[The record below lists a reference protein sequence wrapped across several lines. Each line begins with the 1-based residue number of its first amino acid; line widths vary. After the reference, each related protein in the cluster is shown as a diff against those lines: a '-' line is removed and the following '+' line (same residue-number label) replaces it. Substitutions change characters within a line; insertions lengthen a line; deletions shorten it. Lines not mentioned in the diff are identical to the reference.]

1 MTKSMKTKRF
11 SSPSIVKKHI
21 KNKHLGLSSQSGFM
35 DWKNI
40 NIEKYQE
47 EKLRNFVKI
56 TKLLNIKP
64 KINI

>member
-1 MTKSMKTKRF
+1 
-11 SSPSIVKKHI
+11 
-21 KNKHLGLSSQSGFM
+21 M